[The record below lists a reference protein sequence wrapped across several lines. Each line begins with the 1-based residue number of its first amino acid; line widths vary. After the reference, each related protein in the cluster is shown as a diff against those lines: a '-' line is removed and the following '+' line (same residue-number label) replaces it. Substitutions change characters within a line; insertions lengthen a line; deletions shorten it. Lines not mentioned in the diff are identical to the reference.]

1 MDLRDKSVVITGAGR
16 GIGQA
21 IAVELARNGARV
33 FCTARH
39 KDQLRNTERM
49 IKSREAT
56 VATFVADVTNRKQ
69 VNKMAAS
76 ALSTFGRIDAL
87 INNAGSFRAIGAV
100 WEVSPKIWYQDVT
113 TNLLG
118 PFLCCQAVIPSMIK
132 QRRGIIINLVGGA
145 KDLQARDT
153 FQIRYL
159 SNF

>member
-49 IKSREAT
+49 IKSREGT
-56 VATFVADVTNRKQ
+56 VATFVANVTNRKQ

-76 ALSTFGRIDAL
+76 ALSTFGRIDRK
-87 INNAGSFRAIGAV
+87 SV
-100 WEVSPKIWYQDVT
+100 V
-113 TNLLG
+113 
-118 PFLCCQAVIPSMIK
+118 
-132 QRRGIIINLVGGA
+132 
-145 KDLQARDT
+145 
-153 FQIRYL
+153 
-159 SNF
+159 